1 MSERLRLYCSYFKT
15 LRKSFVADD
24 PHNCHVILR
33 IANTVRKCKL
43 TILDRE
49 IQRTM
54 IKMDGM
60 MGFATTD
67 NF

>member
-1 MSERLRLYCSYFKT
+1 
-15 LRKSFVADD
+15 VADD